1 MDTVRV
7 LRVIEYIGPRDVI
20 ERHLKNCI
28 YGTKVYK
35 AQTKDRFEVR
45 AATIGLTPDII
56 EMGKVEQMLPPVTQQ
71 S

>member
-7 LRVIEYIGPRDVI
+7 LRVLEYVGPRKTI
-20 ERHLKNCI
+20 EDHLKNCI
-28 YGTKVYK
+28 QGHKTFVNLDGT
-35 AQTKDRFEVR
+35 RMEVR
-45 AATIGLTPDII
+45 SATIGLTPDII